1 MLNSRQRSYLIGLSN
16 SLTPVVM
23 IGKSGVTPELV
34 TSAEEAFHTRELL
47 KGSVQKS
54 SLEDIRTSVNT
65 LAERTRSQVVMVI
78 GRKFVLYKPFKD
90 EPVIVLPR

>member
-47 KGSVQKS
+47 KGSV
-54 SLEDIRTSVNT
+54 
-65 LAERTRSQVVMVI
+65 
-78 GRKFVLYKPFKD
+78 
-90 EPVIVLPR
+90 